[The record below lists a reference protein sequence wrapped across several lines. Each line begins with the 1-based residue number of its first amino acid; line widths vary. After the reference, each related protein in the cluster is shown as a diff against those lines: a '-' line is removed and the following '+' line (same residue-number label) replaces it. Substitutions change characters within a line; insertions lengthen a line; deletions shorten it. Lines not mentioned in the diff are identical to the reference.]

1 MEYIPAKHLVLRNKS
16 TAWFGS
22 DYTMNIYRG
31 CNHGCIY
38 CDSMSECYG
47 IDDFGTVRTKQN
59 ALAII
64 GDDLRRKVRKG
75 IVATGSMSDPYN
87 SFERELNLTAN
98 ALQLLDAYQFGIA
111 IATKSDLIT
120 RDIPAL
126 QMIKTHSPVLCKLT
140 VTTMDAALAAKIE
153 PGAPS
158 PQRRMAAVKKLADA
172 GIFTGVLLMPVLP
185 FLQDSEE
192 NVLAVTRAAA
202 EAGAKFVYPAFGVT
216 TRDRQREAY
225 LTKLDQLF
233 PQQQYR
239 QKYEKSFPNRY
250 QCTSSHAKR
259 LWSVFS
265 AACRDFGLLCDMRH
279 ITSAYKRGY
288 GDLQMSFF
296 E

>member
-47 IDDFGTVRTKQN
+47 IDDFGTVRAKQN

-64 GDDLRRKVRKG
+64 NDDLRRKVRKG
-75 IVATGSMSDPYN
+75 VVATGSMSDPYN
-87 SFERELNLTAN
+87 SFERDLNLTAN
-98 ALQLLDAYQFGIA
+98 ALQLLDAYQFGVA

-120 RDIPAL
+120 RDISAL
-126 QMIKTHSPVLCKLT
+126 QMIQTHSPVICKIT
-140 VTTMDAALAAKIE
+140 VTTMDDALAAKLE
-153 PGAPS
+153 PAAPG
-158 PQRRMAAVKKLADA
+158 PARRIAAVRQLSAA

-185 FLQDSEE
+185 FIEDTEE
-192 NVLAVTRAAA
+192 NVLAVTQAAA
-202 EAGAKFVYPAFGVT
+202 AAGAKFIYPAFGVT

-225 LTKLDQLF
+225 LAKLAQLF

-239 QKYEKSFPNRY
+239 QKYEKTFPNRY
-250 QCTSSHAKR
+250 QCTSPRTRR
-259 LWSVFS
+259 LWTTFS
-265 AACRDFGLLCDMRH
+265 AACRDLGLLCDMRH
-279 ITSAYKRGY
+279 IISAYKRGY

>member
-1 MEYIPAKHLVLRNKS
+1 MEYIPAKHLVLRSKS
-16 TAWFGS
+16 TGWFGCG
-22 DYTMNIYRG
+22 YTMNIYRG

-47 IDDFGTVRTKQN
+47 IDDFGTVRAKQN

-75 IVATGSMSDPYN
+75 IIGTGAMSDPYN
-87 SFERELNLTAN
+87 SFERDLNLTAN
-98 ALQLLDAYQFGIA
+98 ALQLIDAYQFGVA
-111 IATKSDLIT
+111 IDTKSDLIV

-126 QMIKTHSPVLCKLT
+126 QMIQTHSPVLCKVT
-140 VTTMDAALAAKIE
+140 VTTMDDALAAKIE

-158 PQRRMAAVKKLADA
+158 PTRRMEAVRKLSAAGL
-172 GIFTGVLLMPVLP
+172 FTGILLMPVLP
-185 FLQDSEE
+185 FLEDTEE
-192 NVLAVTRAAA
+192 NVLAVTQAAA
-202 EAGAKFVYPAFGVT
+202 AAGAKFVYPAFGMT
-216 TRDRQREAY
+216 TRDRQRETY
-225 LTKLDQLF
+225 LTRLDQLF

-250 QCTSSHAKR
+250 QCTSPNARR
-259 LWSVFS
+259 LWTVFS
-265 AACRDFGLLCDMRH
+265 AACRDLGLLYDMRH
-279 ITSAYKRGY
+279 ITAAYQRGY

>member
-1 MEYIPAKHLVLRNKS
+1 MEYIPAKHLVNRNRS

-38 CDSMSECYG
+38 CDSMSECYR
-47 IDDFGTVRTKQN
+47 IDDFGTVRAKAD

-64 GDDLRRKVRKG
+64 RDDLRRKVRKG

-87 SFERELNLTAN
+87 SFERELSLTAR
-98 ALQLLDAYQFGIA
+98 ALQLLDAYQFGVA

-120 RDIPAL
+120 RDIAAL
-126 QMIKTHSPVLCKLT
+126 QMIKAHSPVLCKMT
-140 VTTMDAALAAKIE
+140 VTTMDESLAAKIE
-153 PGAPS
+153 PGAPN
-158 PQRRMAAVKKLADA
+158 PNRRIAAVKSLTDA
-172 GIFTGVLLMPVLP
+172 GLFTGVLLMPVLP
-185 FLQDSEE
+185 FLEDTEE
-192 NVLAVTRAAA
+192 NVLTVTRAAA
-202 EAGAKFVYPAFGVT
+202 EAGAKFVYPAFGMT

-225 LTKLDQLF
+225 LAKLDQLF

-239 QKYEKSFPNRY
+239 QKYDKTFSNRY
-250 QCTSSHAKR
+250 QCTSPKAQR
-259 LWSVFS
+259 LWNVFS
-265 AACRDFGLLCDMRH
+265 AACQDLGLLYQMHH
-279 ITSAYKRGY
+279 ITAAYKRGY